1 MENRVVNT
9 VTMLASGTEKRV
21 AERSSSSLTVLR
33 NMFDPE
39 TQPTVM
45 WQNWDAI
52 REITETPPVL
62 YVVGSAG
69 SAAGI
74 ISFGYLLWILRG
86 STFIT
91 LLTSRPRW
99 RMVDP
104 TAILSAY
111 RGSIDYEE
119 DRMKICWREFSEAA
133 ASHQDSGWN
142 IRYRPH
148 SCLPARTRDSRS
160 LDLCLLALRYKQLLL
175 RSHSNVGCCRY
186 FA

>member
-9 VTMLASGTEKRV
+9 VNMLASGTEKRV
-21 AERSSSSLTVLR
+21 AERSSSSLTVLG
-33 NMFDPE
+33 NMLAPE

-52 REITETPPVL
+52 RETTETPPVL

-91 LLTSRPRW
+91 LH
-99 RMVDP
+99 
-104 TAILSAY
+104 SA
-111 RGSIDYEE
+111 DLE
-119 DRMKICWREFSEAA
+119 C
-133 ASHQDSGWN
+133 ASMADG
-142 IRYRPH
+142 RPH
-148 SCLPARTRDSRS
+148 GHSFRLSRFHR
-160 LDLCLLALRYKQLLL
+160 L
-175 RSHSNVGCCRY
+175 
-186 FA
+186 

>member
-9 VTMLASGTEKRV
+9 VNMLASGTEKRV

-33 NMFDPE
+33 NMLAPE

-52 REITETPPVL
+52 RETTETPPVL

-91 LLTSRPRW
+91 LLTSSAPRW

-111 RGSIDYEE
+111 RGSIDYKE
-119 DRMKICWREFSEAA
+119 DRME
-133 ASHQDSGWN
+133 DM
-142 IRYRPH
+142 
-148 SCLPARTRDSRS
+148 
-160 LDLCLLALRYKQLLL
+160 LA
-175 RSHSNVGCCRY
+175 
-186 FA
+186 